1 MKYFGSTWGELLIDY
16 IYDEQQKE
24 GRLQLDD

>member
-1 MKYFGSTWGELLIDY
+1 MKYFGNTWAELLIDY